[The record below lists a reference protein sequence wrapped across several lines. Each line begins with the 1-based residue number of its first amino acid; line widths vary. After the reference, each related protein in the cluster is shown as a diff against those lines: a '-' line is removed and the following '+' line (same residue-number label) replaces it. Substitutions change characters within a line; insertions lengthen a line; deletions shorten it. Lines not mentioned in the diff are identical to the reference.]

1 MDRATE
7 SSSHLR
13 YLFFFQSLSF
23 LIYDFDL
30 ITMLLTRENR
40 KKVGEWKFVF
50 WPVFNPFL
58 FTRLKLILSKKILNE
73 ASSLRVVAVWE
84 NFLDDD
90 CNFYAFFTSPWKII
104 IISLYLYLFTS
115 HLHGVGR
122 LFILLCV
129 YINVFFSNHT
139 CYMLFPCFPG
149 PSQEISEKK
158 HILRN
163 DEWEWKERARE
174 RGSKIKIILCLCMI

>member
-13 YLFFFQSLSF
+13 YLFFFFQSLSF

-90 CNFYAFFTSPWKII
+90 CNFYAFFHFAVEDNNNIT
-104 IISLYLYLFTS
+104 
-115 HLHGVGR
+115 
-122 LFILLCV
+122 LFIFIYFSFTRRRPFIHFVVRIHKC
-129 YINVFFSNHT
+129 IFFKPH
-139 CYMLFPCFPG
+139 MLYAFSMF
-149 PSQEISEKK
+149 SRTFARNFRKK
-158 HILRN
+158 N
-163 DEWEWKERARE
+163 TY
-174 RGSKIKIILCLCMI
+174 